1 MSIIVSGLTKLYGE
15 QRAVDNISFE
25 VKPGEVLGFLGPNG
39 AGKSTTM
46 KMLTG
51 YVPQT
56 TGKASICGYDV
67 TLQSLE
73 AKKNTGYL
81 PENNPLYPD
90 MYVKEFLLFTGR
102 LNKVK
107 NCLLRAEEMIELTG
121 LKTEQRKKI
130 GALSKGYRQRVGIS
144 QALLHNPRVLIM
156 DEPTSGLD
164 PNQLADI
171 RNLIKELGKEK
182 TIIFS
187 THIMQEVQA
196 ICNRVIIISKGKIV
210 ADDSIERLQRK
221 SSDEVTITVEFKQR
235 VDKNRLQQISGV
247 KQLTSTSEK
256 KWRLTGRTGLQ
267 ESIFQFAVANQLTV
281 VALAEEAQSLEDIFK
296 DLTKTN

>member
-1 MSIIVSGLTKLYGE
+1 MSLIVSGLTKIYGE

-56 TGKASICGYDV
+56 AGKASICGYDV
-67 TLQSLE
+67 TSQSME

-81 PENNPLYPD
+81 PENNPLYPE
-90 MYVKEFLLFTGR
+90 MYVREFLLFTGR
-102 LNKVK
+102 LNRVK
-107 NCLLRAEEMIELTG
+107 SCRSRVAEMIELTG

-130 GALSKGYRQRVGIS
+130 GALSKGYRQRVGIAQS
-144 QALLHNPRVLIM
+144 LLHDPQVLIM

-187 THIMQEVQA
+187 THS
-196 ICNRVIIISKGKIV
+196 NSR
-210 ADDSIERLQRK
+210 
-221 SSDEVTITVEFKQR
+221 
-235 VDKNRLQQISGV
+235 
-247 KQLTSTSEK
+247 
-256 KWRLTGRTGLQ
+256 
-267 ESIFQFAVANQLTV
+267 NQ
-281 VALAEEAQSLEDIFK
+281 
-296 DLTKTN
+296 